1 MLLPTLETPKYT
13 ITIPSSR
20 KSIEIRPYLV
30 KEEKILMIA
39 IESHDEK
46 QMIVAIKDIIRACTF
61 DKVNPDDLT
70 TVDLE
75 YIFLKLR
82 CKSVGEISSVTLK
95 CLDTE
100 CTGSINASIDLD
112 SIEPTS
118 SGAPVSNNVQLTDKV
133 GMTLRPMSVRTL
145 GRLNVESKTKGDQIT
160 AMIIASMESIFDQ
173 NGVYRVEDHT
183 VEELS
188 TFIDS
193 LSTPHLQKIQA
204 YIESLPRLTKD
215 LEYTC
220 PKCKVK
226 HKITLSGLQSFFV

>member
-1 MLLPTLETPKYT
+1 MALPTLETSKYT
-13 ITIPSSR
+13 IIIPSSG
-20 KSIEIRPYLV
+20 KSIEYRPYLV

-39 IESHDEK
+39 IESNDEK
-46 QMIVAIKDIIRACTF
+46 QMITAIKDIIRACTF

-70 TVDLE
+70 IVDLE

-82 CKSVGEISSVTLK
+82 CKSVGEISTVTLK

-112 SIEPTS
+112 SIEPKS
-118 SGAPVSNNVQLTDKV
+118 SGVRVNNNIQLTDKV
-133 GMTLRPMSVRTL
+133 GMTLRPISVRTL
-145 GRLNVESKTKGDQIT
+145 GRLNVESKSKGDQIT
-160 AMIIASMESIFDQ
+160 AMIIASIQSIFDE

-188 TFIDS
+188 TFVDS

-204 YIESLPRLTKD
+204 YIEALPRLTKD

-226 HKITLSGLQSFFV
+226 HNITLSGLQSFFV